1 LPLSVYVSV
10 MKFLTF
16 PTEFEQIG
24 ALIGDGLPK
33 S

>member
-1 LPLSVYVSV
+1 

-16 PTEFEQIG
+16 PSEFEQID

-33 S
+33 L

>member
-1 LPLSVYVSV
+1 

-16 PTEFEQIG
+16 PTEFEQID

>member
-1 LPLSVYVSV
+1 

>member
-1 LPLSVYVSV
+1 

-16 PTEFEQIG
+16 PTEFEQID
-24 ALIGDGLPK
+24 ALIGDGLTK